1 MKKFIAIIIS
11 ITLCLTLISCDNSNV
26 SSEDD
31 SVNTSATQLN
41 DSLNNTETKGTSKL
55 TVSAK
60 KSDTTTDKAGVTAT
74 KPDKATVTKGETTK
88 NETTKSNTTV
98 NTTSKKH
105 TANEVATKK
114 PTVTAKPTNSATISC
129 SIKIECISILSNMD
143 KLKAGH
149 EAYVPS
155 NGIILGTSSL
165 TVKNG
170 STAYDAL
177 KTACDNNGISLNI
190 TNSSYGKY
198 IAGINYI
205 DEKDCGKY
213 SGWMYK
219 VNDSFP
225 NTSVDKYILK
235 NGDNIVFSYTCG
247 NNK

>member
-1 MKKFIAIIIS
+1 
-11 ITLCLTLISCDNSNV
+11 
-26 SSEDD
+26 
-31 SVNTSATQLN
+31 
-41 DSLNNTETKGTSKL
+41 
-55 TVSAK
+55 
-60 KSDTTTDKAGVTAT
+60 
-74 KPDKATVTKGETTK
+74 
-88 NETTKSNTTV
+88 
-98 NTTSKKH
+98 
-105 TANEVATKK
+105 
-114 PTVTAKPTNSATISC
+114 
-129 SIKIECISILSNMD
+129 MD